1 MDLQKLSKDAAR
13 ALEDHKL
20 ILWEE
25 QEKVAQIING
35 IMAHGIKNM
44 VKDFYDR

>member
-1 MDLQKLSKDAAR
+1 MDLQKLSKEAAC

-20 ILWEE
+20 ISWDQQEE
-25 QEKVAQIING
+25 VAQIING

>member
-1 MDLQKLSKDAAR
+1 MDLQKLSEQAAR
-13 ALEDHKL
+13 ALEDHKF
-20 ILWEE
+20 IKYEE
-25 QEKVAQIING
+25 QEKVANIIKV